1 MNRRASSVG
10 LTAVL
15 CMVWAT
21 AAFAAKEGEAIA
33 AGLDAARPA
42 ATMTERRQAA
52 IKALDSWITQP
63 GSDRDPAVIAYY
75 QAVVDRALGMLEREK
90 ITSGVRIF
98 QLYSSSVIVQT
109 PETVFAFDL
118 DQGPNVDLT
127 KTPSE
132 EGIAFRLADAQV
144 AKIASLVKYSFHTH
158 AHSDHVDYQLTK
170 ALLDARRTVIVTE
183 DNKRTWAM
191 QPWGDRLMVLGQ
203 TVDAPAAVGP
213 LKVHVLCDHQWNNAA
228 HTSGMPCNAYVIET
242 PGGVAVMT
250 KGDINCGL
258 QLYGWLSLLKQR
270 GRHVDVVVGS
280 TLFWRGVNT
289 LAEWNRLFSPLWLP
303 GHAWEFEHRK
313 DTEPK
318 GNCAAFF
325 DAWLFT
331 RIASGSEKVQVLS
344 WGEWIDVGGR

>member
-1 MNRRASSVG
+1 
-10 LTAVL
+10 
-15 CMVWAT
+15 
-21 AAFAAKEGEAIA
+21 
-33 AGLDAARPA
+33 LDAARPA
-42 ATMTERRQAA
+42 AAMTETRQTA
-52 IKALDSWITQP
+52 IKGLDAWIARP
-63 GSDRDPAVIAYY
+63 KSERDAAVIAYY
-75 QAVVDRALGMLEREK
+75 QAAVDRALGMLEREK
-90 ITSGVRIF
+90 VASGVRIF

-109 PETVFAFDL
+109 PETVFAVDL
-118 DQGPNVDLT
+118 DQGPNRDLN

-132 EGIAFRLADAQV
+132 EGVDFRMTDAQV
-144 AKIASLVKYSFHTH
+144 ARIASLVKYSFHTH
-158 AHSDHVDYQLTK
+158 AHSDHIDYQLTK
-170 ALLDARRTVIVTE
+170 ALLNAKRTVIVTE
-183 DNKRTWAM
+183 DNKRAWAK
-191 QPWGDRLMVLGQ
+191 QPWGNRLMVFGQ

-289 LAEWNRLFSPLWLP
+289 LSEWNRLFSPLWLP
-303 GHAWEFEHRK
+303 GHAWEFEHRS
-313 DTEPK
+313 DTEAR
-318 GNCAAFF
+318 GNCAAFL